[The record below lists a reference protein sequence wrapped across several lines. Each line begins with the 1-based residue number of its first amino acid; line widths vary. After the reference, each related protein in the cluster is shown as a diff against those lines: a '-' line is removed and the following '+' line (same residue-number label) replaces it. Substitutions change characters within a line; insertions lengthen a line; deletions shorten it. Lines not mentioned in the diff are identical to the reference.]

1 MVLDQTIGSAGAE
14 EHWNHAGRRAIE
26 NLLTTMLA
34 LVLVLASLTN
44 LAAVE
49 GLSRVTAERN
59 SYTLPLPHIRQLGSM
74 PWMNWNASAPILL
87 IDTLILPGVPPWF
100 DPRNPQ
106 EVTKGSTALS

>member
-1 MVLDQTIGSAGAE
+1 MRWSWIKPLAPPVE

-49 GLSRVTAERN
+49 GLSQVEAERA
-59 SYTLPLPHIRQLGSM
+59 SHTLPLPRIQYLESM
-74 PWMNWNASAPILL
+74 PWMNWNASAPPLR
-87 IDTLILPGVPPWF
+87 IDTLMLPDVPPWL

-106 EVTKGSTALS
+106 ETEGSTALS